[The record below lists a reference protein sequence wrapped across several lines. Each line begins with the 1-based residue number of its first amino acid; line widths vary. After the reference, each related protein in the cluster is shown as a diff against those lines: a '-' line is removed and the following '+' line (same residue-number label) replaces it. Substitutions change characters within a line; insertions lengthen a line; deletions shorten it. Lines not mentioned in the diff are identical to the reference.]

1 MLGGSAGAAALQALR
16 RACGASSSESA
27 PPPRDR
33 EEQANRSS
41 LEAAEAEL
49 DFEIARC
56 AAEAE
61 AAQATGAEAAE
72 VSRAAA
78 ARAAAA
84 VERAERAKAAPPSI
98 APSLPGPIPCGV
110 ELTHRGHE
118 VMHDWTQLLS
128 HADEVALEE
137 TWQLPP
143 KELFQRIL
151 LQINSAKRDMFLNKY
166 NECKDPAC
174 PLQTRIA
181 FIHVLKRVAES
192 FLAYL
197 RTIAQAEAQA
207 AAQMA
212 YLSTIAQ
219 AEAQAEGA
227 D

>member
-1 MLGGSAGAAALQALR
+1 MLGGSAGTAALQALR
-16 RACGASSSESA
+16 RACGTSSSEST

-33 EEQANRSS
+33 EEQGNRSS
-41 LEAAEAEL
+41 LEGAEAEL

-61 AAQATGAEAAE
+61 AAQAAGAEAAE